1 MLLFLTLTH
10 HQYGRRDVKC
20 KQAIAIHFNLLQ
32 VCLFV
37 PPFVFAVLFIPSF
50 CYGRLFLCFSKYRDG
65 FICLNIQISGRVFC
79 S

>member
-20 KQAIAIHFNLLQ
+20 KPAIAIHFNLLQ

-37 PPFVFAVLFIPSF
+37 PPFVFAVLFIPSLTVMGSYF
-50 CYGRLFLCFSKYRDG
+50 YVSVVS
-65 FICLNIQISGRVFC
+65 CLNFDKFRAIGPCIKH
-79 S
+79 